1 VNARELIKQH
11 EGLRLKAYPD
21 PGSGGE
27 PYTIGYGHTAGV
39 RKGDTCTKEQAEHWL
54 DEDILNASMIVERA
68 VKVSLTNS
76 QRDALISLVFNIGS
90 GAFMKSTLLRLLNMG
105 DYIGASSQFDRW
117 VHASG
122 NVMPGLV
129 KRRKAEKD
137 LFLKDSEV
145 FAQENEMPLPL
156 AGTILVNA
164 LPGLIGALPEIANI
178 FKKPD
183 VAERN
188 VEAVTKVGSILMQA
202 TGATNMQE
210 AVERV
215 QADPATAKEANEAL
229 RMNRAD
235 IVDLMDRVNAIDQA
249 NIQSARDY
257 NTTEP
262 YMVDVPWLKLKF
274 IHVLS
279 ILFVVFSGSFV
290 SVNWS
295 SLSSELK
302 GAVITLMIIAGWN
315 GVRDYWMGSS
325 SGSDKKT
332 EQLMSK

>member
-1 VNARELIKQH
+1 
-11 EGLRLKAYPD
+11 
-21 PGSGGE
+21 
-27 PYTIGYGHTAGV
+27 
-39 RKGDTCTKEQAEHWL
+39 
-54 DEDILNASMIVERA
+54 
-68 VKVSLTNS
+68 
-76 QRDALISLVFNIGS
+76 
-90 GAFMKSTLLRLLNMG
+90 
-105 DYIGASSQFDRW
+105 
-117 VHASG
+117 
-122 NVMPGLV
+122 
-129 KRRKAEKD
+129 
-137 LFLKDSEV
+137 
-145 FAQENEMPLPL
+145 
-156 AGTILVNA
+156 
-164 LPGLIGALPEIANI
+164 
-178 FKKPD
+178 
-183 VAERN
+183 
-188 VEAVTKVGSILMQA
+188 
-202 TGATNMQE
+202 MQE

-235 IVDLMDRVNAIDQA
+235 IVDLMERVNAIDQA

-279 ILFVVFSGSFV
+279 VLFVVFSGSFV

-332 EQLMSK
+332 EQMMSK